1 MEHIIRVECGDGR
14 LDLAATEELNAGEKM
29 KALARFLSVVV
40 MAATLCT
47 IVGCQKTGESIKLGF
62 IDPLSGPFA
71 NVGQHGLRE
80 LQLVVEQ
87 INERGGVLDGTMFE
101 IVPLDGKANPQESL
115 IALRQLIDQNVRFM
129 FQGNSSAVAG
139 ALTDAVAKHN
149 ERNADAALIY
159 LNYGAVD
166 PALTNDRCNFWHFR
180 FDADAD
186 MKMQA
191 LTNMMAEQRSIKKV
205 YLINQ
210 DYAFGHAVAN
220 AARTMLHAKRPD
232 IKLVGDDLHPLGKV
246 KDFAPYISKI
256 KASGADSVITGN
268 WGTDLALLVRAGR
281 DAGLPVDYYTYYAG
295 VVGGPAAIGEAGT
308 DRVKQVTMWH
318 VNEGS
323 AASDELVERYRERF
337 PDANDDFFFLTL
349 QHAMELLVQSIE
361 KVGSADPLEVARAM
375 EGAKYAGITG
385 NVWIREDNHQLMQPL
400 YVSTLKKVGEA
411 GVKYEVERTGI
422 GPKTDFRVEA
432 TDTGLPTT
440 CEMKRP

>member
-1 MEHIIRVECGDGR
+1 MKSGR
-14 LDLAATEELNAGEKM
+14 MFGVLAAVA
-29 KALARFLSVVV
+29 ALLL
-40 MAATLCT
+40 T
-47 IVGCQKTGESIKLGF
+47 VGCQKAEESIKLGY

-80 LQLVVEQ
+80 LQLVVDQ
-87 INERGGVLDGTMFE
+87 INERGGVLGGTRFE

-115 IALRQLIDQNVRFM
+115 IAFRQLVDQKVKFM

-149 ERNADAALIY
+149 ERNADAAMIY

-191 LTNMMAEQRSIKKV
+191 LTNMMAAQDSIKKV

-210 DYAFGHAVAN
+210 DYAFGQAVAR
-220 AARTMLHAKRPD
+220 AARAMLNAKRPD
-232 IKLVGDDLHPLGKV
+232 VKIVGDDLHPLGKI
-246 KDFAPYISKI
+246 KDFAPYIAKI

-268 WGTDLALLVRAGR
+268 WGADLALLVRAGR
-281 DAGLPVDYYTYYAG
+281 DAGLKVDYYSYYAG
-295 VVGGPAAIGEAGT
+295 IVGGPAAIGDAGI
-308 DRVKQVTMWH
+308 DHVKQVTMWH
-318 VNEGS
+318 VNAGGE
-323 AASDELVERYRERF
+323 ASDDLVERYRAKF

-349 QHAMELLVQSIE
+349 QHAMELLVQAIE
-361 KVGSADPLEVARAM
+361 KTGSTDPLTVARAM
-375 EGAKYAGITG
+375 EGARYQGITG
-385 NVWIREDNHQLMQPL
+385 EVWIREDNHQLLQPL
-400 YVSTLKKVGEA
+400 YVSTLKKVGQE
-411 GVKYEVERTGI
+411 GVKYDVERTGM

-432 TDTGLPTT
+432 ADTALPTT
-440 CEMKRP
+440 CQMTRP